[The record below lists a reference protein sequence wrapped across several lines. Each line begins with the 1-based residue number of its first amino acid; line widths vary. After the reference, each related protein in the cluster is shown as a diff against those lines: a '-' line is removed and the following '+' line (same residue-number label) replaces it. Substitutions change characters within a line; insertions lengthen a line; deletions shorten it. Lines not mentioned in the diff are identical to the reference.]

1 MPKSN
6 LTYYGGDITDGS
18 LATPGLFDRR
28 FSVMSQ
34 NIDEMNNNIAS
45 GITVPAPASSTD
57 TSSTNTVGS
66 FAYDSSNFYVLVSDS
81 SWRKASLSG
90 Y

>member
-1 MPKSN
+1 MPSSSF
-6 LTYYGGDITDGS
+6 TYYGGDIPDGS

-28 FSVMSQ
+28 FSLLSQ
-34 NIDEMNNNIAS
+34 NLDELNSNIAS
-45 GITVPAPASSTD
+45 GVTVPAPASSTD

-66 FAYDSSNFYVLVSDS
+66 FAYDSTNIYVLVSDS
-81 SWRKASLSG
+81 SWKKASLSG